1 MSRANHV
8 YECVEGFM
16 CSAFS
21 TYGRFVARHP
31 WKVLVLSVVVNGLL
45 GLGMIRLNIN
55 IDAEHVYL
63 PQGSQAKMDQDLIK
77 NTFPDLSGRNY
88 QSLHDIYFDSFWARV
103 IVRSKSGNLLSRTEL
118 EALRQLNS
126 LIHSINITSENGSTV
141 EYSDLCARAYGS
153 CAVDGALFWSPEFLT
168 AVDAGIVTYPAF
180 VSQVFGPIYYA
191 LQVGGSLEYDASG
204 FLTEVEYIHLSYRLR
219 SDTNQKDLIAKW
231 TDTFKNRLSSYSSD
245 VLDIAFGHF
254 TSMDEELHRN
264 VLGDIFW
271 FAVTI
276 FLMVTYACI
285 ATLSF
290 RDAVSQ
296 RCMLGIAGIL
306 AASLAIVSGFG
317 FCSAIGVDFV
327 SIVGAVPFLVVG
339 IGIDDMFILL
349 SGLSG
354 AQGIDSIEDKMAE
367 TLRASGVS
375 ITITTLTDFI
385 AFMAGLG
392 SSFIAVR
399 NFCLYTGVSV
409 VFCYINNV
417 TFFAACLTL
426 NERRLKQNR
435 HFLTCRRIATGAE
448 TLDSKD
454 KSKCFAV
461 CCVGSPPKNRAEA
474 ESLLDKFPRW
484 LFPKIVLKLPF
495 KILIVILFLGY
506 LAVGIYGCINLK
518 QGLVFTQLV
527 PTDGYFYKYTNWLE
541 IHFSRQTPVSFVA
554 NKAYNYS
561 DSSTKTL
568 IDHLINSTT
577 SHDYFDERFELN
589 WLNMYLSSSYH
600 DVSNETNFISGLRT
614 FFNDIRYAR
623 FENDVVID
631 SSGTQIVASRFYVL
645 SRPLKDS
652 QEEGKMMLKAR
663 EIAED
668 AELSCFAFS
677 PYFDVFEQY
686 VSVLKQT
693 MQSVGIA
700 LAAVF
705 VVTCILMPQP
715 LLIIFVTVAVAMI
728 MSGVFGYM
736 LYIDVSLSAI
746 TMVQLIMCIGFS
758 VDFTAHICHGYITS
772 KSENRDERVRLAIDK
787 TGAPIFHGAVS
798 SLVGVVVLF
807 GANSYIFRTFAAV
820 MSFVLLFGIAHALLL
835 LLVVLSWIGPKQVVE
850 EHPLSNPNSVNHE
863 VYELVSQ
870 I

>member
-191 LQVGGSLEYDASG
+191 LQ
-204 FLTEVEYIHLSYRLR
+204 
-219 SDTNQKDLIAKW
+219 

-317 FCSAIGVDFV
+317 FCSAI
-327 SIVGAVPFLVVG
+327 G